1 MSELYHHAADPE
13 HEVTITPD
21 GDGMSV
27 SVDQVQ
33 PAAGIP
39 SFAKKIV
46 GDEIEILQRE
56 EWSSATDATLE
67 VSIPH
72 KPGHLKGTVTLRENG
87 TGTLETVDA
96 EIKVHIPMLGGKL
109 EKLISD
115 LLSSALRSE
124 REHAIRLPAW
134 QDGLSAYLARMVS
147 STAIPAAQATGLPP
161 YVPPNPPLCTA
172 DMMSARPVTAARGS
186 P

>member
-1 MSELYHHAADPE
+1 MHFHQELEYDASPAEVYAMLSDPAFRE
-13 HEVTITPD
+13 AVCEAGDSVRHEVTITPD

-56 EWSSATDATLE
+56 EWSSPTDATLE

-87 TGTLETVDA
+87 TGTVETVDA

-109 EKLISD
+109 EKLIAD
-115 LLSSALRSE
+115 LLGSALRSE
-124 REHAIRLPAW
+124 HRVGKGW
-134 QDGLSAYLARMVS
+134 LAGDR
-147 STAIPAAQATGLPP
+147 
-161 YVPPNPPLCTA
+161 
-172 DMMSARPVTAARGS
+172 
-186 P
+186 

>member
-1 MSELYHHAADPE
+1 MHFHQELEYDASPAEVYAMLADPAFRE
-13 HEVTITPD
+13 AVCEAGDSVRHQVSISPD

-56 EWSSATDATLE
+56 EWSSDTDASLD

-72 KPGHLKGTVTLRENG
+72 KPGHLKGTITLREKGSG
-87 TGTLETVDA
+87 TVETVDA
-96 EIKVHIPMLGGKL
+96 EVKVHIPIVGGKL

-115 LLSSALRSE
+115 MLGSALRSE
-124 REHAIRLPAW
+124 HRVGKAW
-134 QDGLSAYLARMVS
+134 LAGDR
-147 STAIPAAQATGLPP
+147 
-161 YVPPNPPLCTA
+161 
-172 DMMSARPVTAARGS
+172 
-186 P
+186 

>member
-1 MSELYHHAADPE
+1 MHFHQELEYDASPAEVYAMLCDPAFRE
-13 HEVTITPD
+13 AVCEAGDSIRHEVTITPD

-39 SFAKKIV
+39 SFARKIV

-56 EWSSATDATLE
+56 EWSSATDAALE

-72 KPGHLKGTVTLRENG
+72 KPGHLKGTITLRESG
-87 TGTLETVDA
+87 TGTVETVDA

-109 EKLISD
+109 EKLIAD
-115 LLSSALRSE
+115 LLGSALRSE
-124 REHAIRLPAW
+124 HGVGKSW
-134 QDGLSAYLARMVS
+134 LAGDR
-147 STAIPAAQATGLPP
+147 
-161 YVPPNPPLCTA
+161 
-172 DMMSARPVTAARGS
+172 
-186 P
+186 

>member
-1 MSELYHHAADPE
+1 M
-13 HEVTITPD
+13 
-21 GDGMSV
+21 
-27 SVDQVQ
+27 Q

-56 EWSSATDATLE
+56 EWSSSTDATLD

-72 KPGHLKGTVTLRENG
+72 KPGHLKGTITLRENG
-87 TGTLETVDA
+87 SGTVETVDA

-124 REHAIRLPAW
+124 HRVGKAW
-134 QDGLSAYLARMVS
+134 LAGDR
-147 STAIPAAQATGLPP
+147 
-161 YVPPNPPLCTA
+161 
-172 DMMSARPVTAARGS
+172 
-186 P
+186 

>member
-1 MSELYHHAADPE
+1 MHFHQELEYDASPAEVYAMLSDPAFRE
-13 HEVTITPD
+13 AVCEAGDSVRHQVSISPD
-21 GDGMSV
+21 GEGMSV

-39 SFAKKIV
+39 SFAKRIV

-56 EWSSATDATLE
+56 EWSSPHDATLD

-72 KPGHLKGTVTLRENG
+72 KPGHLKGKITLRENG
-87 TGTLETVDA
+87 SGTLETVDA

-124 REHAIRLPAW
+124 HRVGKAW
-134 QDGLSAYLARMVS
+134 LAGER
-147 STAIPAAQATGLPP
+147 
-161 YVPPNPPLCTA
+161 
-172 DMMSARPVTAARGS
+172 
-186 P
+186 

>member
-1 MSELYHHAADPE
+1 MHFHQELEYDASPAEVYAMLSDPAFRE
-13 HEVTITPD
+13 AVCEAGDSIRHEVTITPD

-39 SFAKKIV
+39 SFARKIV

-56 EWSSATDATLE
+56 EWSSATDAALE

-72 KPGHLKGTVTLRENG
+72 KPGHLKGTITLRESG
-87 TGTLETVDA
+87 TGTVETVDA

-109 EKLISD
+109 EKLIAD
-115 LLSSALRSE
+115 LLGSALRSE
-124 REHAIRLPAW
+124 HGVGKSW
-134 QDGLSAYLARMVS
+134 LAGDR
-147 STAIPAAQATGLPP
+147 
-161 YVPPNPPLCTA
+161 
-172 DMMSARPVTAARGS
+172 
-186 P
+186 